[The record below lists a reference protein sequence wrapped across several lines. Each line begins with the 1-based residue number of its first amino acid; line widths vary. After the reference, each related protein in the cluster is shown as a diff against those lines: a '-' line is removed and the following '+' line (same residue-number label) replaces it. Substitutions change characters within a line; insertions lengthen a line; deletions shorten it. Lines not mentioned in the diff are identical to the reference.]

1 MATSWCKYKM
11 IKKEKSPMIVGY
23 YMSNDD
29 PRPYPVFYSE
39 KDDYKKR
46 KIALT
51 TEEAKKDCARRNK

>member
-1 MATSWCKYKM
+1 M